1 MCWCTSTVLPLQGHP
16 HRTLSVKPG
25 CRGSKAQARRC
36 SAPALGARGYRARR
50 AGRPNGERARRAL
63 GTPGAARGARLVQRV
78 GEGLRQALG
87 ARHGQR
93 RLVRGQAV
101 PAAACLPP
109 RETWA
114 WRAPR
119 CTWAEWLGC
128 DREASWHRGQDVGP
142 GAAGGAHP
150 SARPRPAHGH
160 RAQARLGANK
170 HTSPCSARAA
180 ALGYQSY
187 PTLPQP
193 YHDEAGARR
202 VPACVHERVHL
213 HRREVGLGVVRR
225 EGAKDALA
233 HAHVHPLHLR
243 ATGPR

>member
-63 GTPGAARGARLVQRV
+63 GTPGAARAWCS
-78 GEGLRQALG
+78 AS
-87 ARHGQR
+87 AKACAR
-93 RLVRGQAV
+93 RLERAMGSAASYVDKQYPPLHACRRDK
-101 PAAACLPP
+101 PAG
-109 RETWA
+109 

-128 DREASWHRGQDVGP
+128 DRDASWHRGQDVAP

-170 HTSPCSARAA
+170 HTSPCTARAA
-180 ALGYQSY
+180 AWGTN
-187 PTLPQP
+187 PILPYLNP
-193 YHDEAGARR
+193 IMMKRGRA
-202 VPACVHERVHL
+202 ACQL
-213 HRREVGLGVVRR
+213 ASMSACTSIGVKS
-225 EGAKDALA
+225 ASA
-233 HAHVHPLHLR
+233 
-243 ATGPR
+243 